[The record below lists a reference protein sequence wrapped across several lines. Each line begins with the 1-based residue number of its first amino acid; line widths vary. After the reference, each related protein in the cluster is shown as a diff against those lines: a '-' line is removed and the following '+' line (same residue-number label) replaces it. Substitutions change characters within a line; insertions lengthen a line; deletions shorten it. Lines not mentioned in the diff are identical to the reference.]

1 MDPLSVAASV
11 AGLLTAAKEVSS
23 AIDRIVTARRKG
35 FKEIIAIKSTVDT
48 LRSVLLQLQLLLLS
62 RASINRERASLI
74 LVDEVV
80 VTLTACVMTFS
91 DLDGCMKGLEADQKL
106 DLMDSIR
113 WASKDTELKSYLRD
127 LEAHKTSLTLM
138 MSILTWYSPRK
149 NPCNA
154 FC

>member
-23 AIDRIVTARRKG
+23 AIDKIIKSRKKG
-35 FKEIIAIKSTVDT
+35 PKEIADIKSTVDT

-91 DLDGCMKGLEADQKL
+91 DLHGCMKGLEADQKFGL
-106 DLMDSIR
+106 LDSIR
-113 WASKDTELKSYLRD
+113 WASKATKLKGYLQN
-127 LEAHKTSLTLM
+127 LEAHKASLTLM
-138 MSILTWYSPRK
+138 MNILTWY
-149 NPCNA
+149 C
-154 FC
+154 FV